1 MAIGRSVSHPP
12 HPLLSLK
19 DHLREEAELYK
30 PEVREYQRK
39 RVSLEM
45 TGLLHLGTTGSYGGL
60 HKIDLAPVNGSIIMS
75 TDGQHRLDL
84 MGFKQQLKLKPR

>member
-1 MAIGRSVSHPP
+1 MANGRSVSHPP

-19 DHLREEAELYK
+19 DHLKEEAELYK
-30 PEVREYQRK
+30 PEEGSTREK

-45 TGLLHLGTTGSYGGL
+45 TGLLHLGTTGSSGGL
-60 HKIDLAPVNGSIIMS
+60 HKIDLAPVNGSMIMS
-75 TDGQHRLDL
+75 ADVQHRLDL

>member
-1 MAIGRSVSHPP
+1 MANGRSVSHPP

-39 RVSLEM
+39 TSISGNDRAAAFGNYWELW
-45 TGLLHLGTTGSYGGL
+45 GSAQ
-60 HKIDLAPVNGSIIMS
+60 D
-75 TDGQHRLDL
+75 
-84 MGFKQQLKLKPR
+84 